1 MFSRESKLFSVDP
14 LQVERWCL
22 MEVTE
27 TKQRPNKKDKVENKK
42 GEMEKEKKV
51 RFYPLNNVIS
61 SAPH

>member
-22 MEVTE
+22 MEVSE
-27 TKQRPNKKDKVENKK
+27 TKQGPNKKDKVENKK